1 MGYDPA
7 RSETGEEPRFN
18 KRLDLPPEA
27 YMKVR
32 LFQMHS
38 LVLSSVLTPR
48 QDPMDSRFAKR
59 PNYNEVGKKVSI
71 EVNQYAVVKRKEN
84 FKVFQYDVRFLS
96 VHLQR
101 LCLIHR

>member
-7 RSETGEEPRFN
+7 RSETGEEPRLN

-32 LFQMHS
+32 LS
-38 LVLSSVLTPR
+38 PVSDLVLLMLTSL

-59 PNYNEVGKKVSI
+59 PNYNEAGKKISV
-71 EVNQYAVVKRKEN
+71 EVNQYAVIKRKDN
-84 FKVFQYDVRFLS
+84 FKVFQYDVR
-96 VHLQR
+96 
-101 LCLIHR
+101 